1 MPGNQDFNNVSNKPT
16 ILTLDA
22 GGTNFVFSA
31 MRDRK
36 VLVEPITRPAQAHNL
51 DLCIKE
57 LVSGFENI
65 RSQLDHCPHAV
76 SFAFPGPADYD
87 HGIIGNLPNFAAF
100 NGDVPLAAILEHHLG
115 VPVFIN
121 NDGDLFAFGEAT
133 SGYLPW
139 INDKLSEAKC
149 SKRFKNLIGITL
161 GTGVGAGIVINGQL
175 LRGDNTCAAEIHN
188 MSNYSNLKWN
198 CEESVSTRAIQR
210 VYAEASGEAFNNDTL
225 PGDIYKIAKGEK
237 SGNQEA
243 ANNSFE
249 AFGKALGNVICD
261 VVTLID
267 GIVVLGGGIT
277 AGWDLFG
284 DHVMNEINRKFEDFR
299 GNKNPR
305 LSIKLYDFTDKKQ
318 FKAFLDGEQK
328 TLVIPGTDKTISFD
342 AEPRVGLGVSR
353 LGASRSI
360 MLGAYDYAV
369 SNLGDSIQP

>member
-1 MPGNQDFNNVSNKPT
+1 MIDKPT

-31 MRDRK
+31 MRNRK
-36 VLVEPITRPAQAHNL
+36 LLVEPIVRPAQAHDL

-65 RSQLDHCPHAV
+65 RSQLDHSPHAV
-76 SFAFPGPADYD
+76 SFAFPGPADYE
-87 HGIIGNLPNFAAF
+87 HGILGNLPNFAAF
-100 NGDVPLAAILEHHLG
+100 NGDVPLAAILEHHLKI
-115 VPVFIN
+115 PVFIN

-139 INDKLSEAKC
+139 LNDKLAEANNP
-149 SKRFKNLIGITL
+149 KRFKNLIGITL

-210 VYAEASGEAFNNDTL
+210 IYAEASGHPFNANLL
-225 PGDIYKIAKGEK
+225 PGDIYKIATGEK
-237 SGNQEA
+237 SGNREA
-243 ANNSFE
+243 AINSFE

-284 DHVMNEINRKFEDFR
+284 AHVMAEINKVFEDFK
-299 GNKNPR
+299 GDQNPR
-305 LSIKLYDFTDKKQ
+305 LSVRLYDLNDEQEFNK
-318 FKAFLDGEQK
+318 FLIGNQK
-328 TLVIPGTDKTISFD
+328 TAQVYGTEKTISFD
-342 AEPRVGLGVSR
+342 GEPRVGLGISR
-353 LGASRSI
+353 QGASRSI

-369 SNLGDSIQP
+369 SRLG